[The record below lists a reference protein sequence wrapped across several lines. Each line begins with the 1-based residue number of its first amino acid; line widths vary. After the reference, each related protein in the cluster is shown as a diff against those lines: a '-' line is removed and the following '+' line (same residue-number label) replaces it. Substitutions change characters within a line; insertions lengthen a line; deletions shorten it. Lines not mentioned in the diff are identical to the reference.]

1 MRKKSLP
8 VYDIDNFTFKGD
20 QNGFYVSKF
29 SAHLSQH
36 KHSILAPHGH
46 SFYVS
51 VLFTRGSGTHE
62 IDFNVYKIKPGVAH
76 VLSPGQVHT
85 WQLSDDIEGYVIFHS
100 RDFYDLNFINEKLNN
115 FPFFSSPQ
123 NSPVITIPYIHF
135 KKLENHFK
143 EIFSDYHSDKLM
155 KYQKICSMLN
165 IIYIELSRFYISAG
179 LMAKQNH
186 TQLRKFKNLE
196 ELINSHYKKIKYP
209 SDYAEMMHMSI
220 KNLNRISKATINK
233 TITELIADRIV
244 LEAKRMLMHSTDT
257 VSEVADELGYLE
269 NSYFFRM
276 FKKNTG
282 QTPTEFLKT
291 FRKN

>member
-1 MRKKSLP
+1 MRKKVLP
-8 VYDIDNFTFKGD
+8 VYEIDNFTYRGD
-20 QNGFYVSKF
+20 QNSFYVSKF

-51 VLFTRGSGTHE
+51 ILFTKGNGTHE

-85 WQLSDDIEGYVIFHS
+85 WQLSDDIEGFVIFHTG
-100 RDFYDLNFINEKLNN
+100 DFYNLNYLNEKIEN
-115 FPFFSSPQ
+115 FPFFSSSL
-123 NSPVITIPYIHF
+123 NSPEITIPNIHCR
-135 KKLENHFK
+135 KMESHFK
-143 EIFSDYHSDKLM
+143 EIFNDYRSDKIM

-165 IIYIELSRFYISAG
+165 IIYIELSRFYLTAG
-179 LMAKQNH
+179 VIAKQNH
-186 TQLRKFKNLE
+186 LQLRKFKKLE
-196 ELINSHYKKIKYP
+196 GLINSHYKKIKYP

-220 KNLNRISKATINK
+220 KNLNRISKATLNK

-282 QTPTEFLKT
+282 QTPMEFLKT
-291 FRKN
+291 SRKS